1 MPSPDHAATIRRHA
15 YHVWPAAMQLPSEQH
30 DPVCPGCKIDTALD
44 ALVAALA
51 QAEHERDQ
59 AIEALREIGTPT
71 STGSRTIQSIRR
83 YARDVLAAIEKDT
96 A

>member
-1 MPSPDHAATIRRHA
+1 MASPDHAATVRDALGRLMVPD
-15 YHVWPAAMQLPSEQH
+15 YEAMA
-30 DPVCPGCKIDTALD
+30 ALD

-83 YARDVLAAIEKDT
+83 YARDVLANIEKDT